1 MAAFQASR
9 QLLHELALLQA
20 ALRDGEAPDCLR
32 EHAKGWQREIAGLT
46 DLLEAN
52 LFGPTVRLLGQPG
65 VGKTSLL
72 NALVGWPLLPC
83 GGTGQRAPQLAG
95 SQPLVEL
102 VSVPPSPQPQP
113 QPQQQPPSEAAPT
126 LTVSLHVMAPEEW
139 LLRKVQ
145 LVSEACGAAGS
156 EAQSQL
162 AAEALT
168 SMYGSGWLYWRQHAV
183 CPERDAAVPAGAG
196 TAARLPED
204 DAVVELLGRL
214 SAEDVFG
221 EHSLEQQGCLLAGRF
236 NASEA
241 EGRAAATQCL
251 RRVLSGSSEGGP
263 PTPRGVPGW
272 FRHVVKR
279 VTVRGVFGALPAPCT
294 VLDGA
299 GLLPTGQGKTE
310 EEPQPARP
318 ASTYDWVVVTPES
331 CPEEDAALADCL
343 RQHLTSDG
351 DLARLRVICTKCD
364 AFDAERTAPQL
375 MADIAAALEGR
386 VLSLVAAEAHKLMLP
401 GRAEPTGGLRVL
413 ACSPLAAAALAGAPT
428 QPRQRH
434 FLDAIGVS
442 NAAGTGLPRVVA
454 QLEAAVAG
462 AQASLQPALR
472 WYASVLSSMEAG
484 LAQESRPAG
493 SGDGDGADGM
503 EPCELRRVFEAFE
516 GSVAEETA
524 KLEAALE
531 RAMREVLEPG
541 IKASE
546 QRAASCAR
554 EEILPQ
560 LRALQAPRRRPDGRH
575 GRADAP
581 WAALH
586 GMAATLLGAVFPDA
600 PFVRA
605 LMSQQ
610 GLDVAA
616 ELTAAYLGETA
627 ARPAAGGDVS
637 ELESEFALLDYEM
650 DAVWGRVAGVS
661 SNSRAREPGL
671 LVQALRQLYS
681 AVQAHLDELASA
693 AADDISEMPAL
704 EVALVNQVHDVAHFR
719 RQGLRRLVETASE
732 VCAPPWIKCRHAMIR
747 PALCCPLASLA
758 AWAPRMY
765 RTAHC
770 DCCSAKQALNGFRN

>member
-1 MAAFQASR
+1 MAAAR
-9 QLLHELALLQA
+9 WLHPQ
-20 ALRDGEAPDCLR
+20 APDCLR

-221 EHSLEQQGCLLAGRF
+221 EHSLEQQGCLLAGRCERWPGPLGRKRRAWRAEQGGSLMKACAVLLRCLPARRF

-318 ASTYDWVVVTPES
+318 ASTYDWVVRPITPRHGK
-331 CPEEDAALADCL
+331 ALA
-343 RQHLTSDG
+343 S
-351 DLARLRVICTKCD
+351 K
-364 AFDAERTAPQL
+364 
-375 MADIAAALEGR
+375 
-386 VLSLVAAEAHKLMLP
+386 
-401 GRAEPTGGLRVL
+401 
-413 ACSPLAAAALAGAPT
+413 
-428 QPRQRH
+428 
-434 FLDAIGVS
+434 
-442 NAAGTGLPRVVA
+442 
-454 QLEAAVAG
+454 
-462 AQASLQPALR
+462 
-472 WYASVLSSMEAG
+472 
-484 LAQESRPAG
+484 
-493 SGDGDGADGM
+493 
-503 EPCELRRVFEAFE
+503 
-516 GSVAEETA
+516 
-524 KLEAALE
+524 
-531 RAMREVLEPG
+531 
-541 IKASE
+541 
-546 QRAASCAR
+546 
-554 EEILPQ
+554 
-560 LRALQAPRRRPDGRH
+560 
-575 GRADAP
+575 
-581 WAALH
+581 
-586 GMAATLLGAVFPDA
+586 
-600 PFVRA
+600 
-605 LMSQQ
+605 
-610 GLDVAA
+610 
-616 ELTAAYLGETA
+616 
-627 ARPAAGGDVS
+627 
-637 ELESEFALLDYEM
+637 
-650 DAVWGRVAGVS
+650 
-661 SNSRAREPGL
+661 
-671 LVQALRQLYS
+671 
-681 AVQAHLDELASA
+681 
-693 AADDISEMPAL
+693 
-704 EVALVNQVHDVAHFR
+704 
-719 RQGLRRLVETASE
+719 
-732 VCAPPWIKCRHAMIR
+732 
-747 PALCCPLASLA
+747 
-758 AWAPRMY
+758 
-765 RTAHC
+765 
-770 DCCSAKQALNGFRN
+770 